1 MSRWR
6 TEHVELNKRYPL
18 QTNNNLLDFV
28 EFAVAYNVD
37 YVYVLEKIKDCLNG
51 EGEYWT
57 PKDYIDY

>member
-1 MSRWR
+1 
-6 TEHVELNKRYPL
+6 VELNKRYPL

-28 EFAVAYNVD
+28 EFALAYNVD
-37 YVYVLEKIKDCLNG
+37 YVYVLEKIKDFLNG